1 MADQSLPS
9 PLASP
14 TATPSHGDGPTLLS
28 VGIVVQVH
36 TVDRKTLQLSD
47 TPAELARE
55 IENGPYAGL
64 IRPQTGSPLIEI
76 RSQRHLR
83 LAALREEMHAI
94 RCYLSSLGGALG
106 HMVCGG
112 GCHPLPVAGAA
123 ADWPELAGQPARIE
137 PAFGMH
143 LHIGCPDPA
152 LASYLCR
159 SWTRYLPHLIALSAA
174 SPFHAG
180 VDTEC
185 ASYRS
190 SRRQGPVGNGLTS
203 EGAPSS
209 DIHLD
214 RAGQTVVIRVCDAP
228 LNLDTAVDLAAYAQ
242 ALTAYLLAE
251 VPAPPDDEAAFD
263 YLLARSQAARFG
275 FDGLIGAHDDGRT
288 IAEDILATLEE
299 LRLSGRAVDVAEELN
314 HLEQQVLSAENDAQ
328 ALRAYQRKHR
338 DLSSVVA
345 RQALIWAAGR
355 ADGVAL

>member
-1 MADQSLPS
+1 MADRPIPS
-9 PLASP
+9 PLESP
-14 TATPSHGDGPTLLS
+14 TAHPGRSNGAPLLA

-36 TVDRKTLQLSD
+36 TVDRQTLQLSD
-47 TPAELARE
+47 TPTELARQ
-55 IENGPYAGL
+55 IESSPYAAL

-83 LAALREEMHAI
+83 LAGLREEMHAI

-112 GCHPLPVAGAA
+112 GCHPLSSARPAG
-123 ADWPELAGQPARIE
+123 DWPAAERPASIE

-143 LHIGCPDPA
+143 LHVGCPDPA
-152 LASYLCR
+152 LANYLCR
-159 SWTRYLPHLIALSAA
+159 AWTRYLPQLIALSAA

-190 SRRQGPVGNGLTS
+190 SRRLAPAGNKPPG
-203 EGAPSS
+203 EVAPSS
-209 DIHLD
+209 DIHVD
-214 RAGQTVVIRVCDAP
+214 HDGQTIAIRVCDAP
-228 LNLDTAVDLAAYAQ
+228 LNLDTAVDLAAYVQ

-251 VPAPPDDEAAFD
+251 VPAPPDEEAAFD
-263 YLLARSQAARFG
+263 YLLARAQAARFG

-288 IAEDILATLEE
+288 IGEDILATLEE
-299 LRLSGRAVDVAEELN
+299 LRQAGLAAEIAEELN
-314 HLEQQVLSAENDAQ
+314 HLEQQVLSAVNDAQ
-328 ALRAYQRKHR
+328 ALRGYLRKHR

-355 ADGVAL
+355 ADSVAL